1 MEALR
6 GYDRS
11 VGAGE
16 KWGMNGRREE
26 GAPGGWGWAV
36 LGGGWGCKGKEG
48 VVGCGVESMHVLQL
62 FQV

>member
-1 MEALR
+1 M
-6 GYDRS
+6 
-11 VGAGE
+11 GAGE